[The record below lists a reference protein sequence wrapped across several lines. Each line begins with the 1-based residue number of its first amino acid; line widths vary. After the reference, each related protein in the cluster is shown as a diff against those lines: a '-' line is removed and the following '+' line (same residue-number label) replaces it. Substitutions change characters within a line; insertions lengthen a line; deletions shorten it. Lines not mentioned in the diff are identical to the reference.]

1 MTDFRTA
8 DNEIYCGVV
17 EAHEAPRGYLPPLT
31 CWRPRNGFTIFLR
44 ALLRRA
50 TTEWNPRNKGADLY
64 AVRVLGIGQ
73 RWWATKNTSGVG
85 PAPRDAVFRCVSR
98 ASGLTCVNRIGR
110 GFWLGR
116 KSGFSGL

>member
-8 DNEIYCGVV
+8 DNAIYCGVV

-31 CWRPRNGFTIFLR
+31 YWRPRNGFTIFLR
-44 ALLRRA
+44 ALRGP
-50 TTEWNPRNKGADLY
+50 TTEWNPRNKDADLY
-64 AVRVLGIGQ
+64 AVRVLRIGQ

-116 KSGFSGL
+116 ERGFSPL